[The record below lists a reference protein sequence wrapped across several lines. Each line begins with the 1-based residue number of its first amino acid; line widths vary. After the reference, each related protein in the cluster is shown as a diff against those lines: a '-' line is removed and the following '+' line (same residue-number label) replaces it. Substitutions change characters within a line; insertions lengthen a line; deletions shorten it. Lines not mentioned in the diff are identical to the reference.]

1 MRYNVSVS
9 FFYIRWGKTM

>member
-9 FFYIRWGKTM
+9 FFCIRWGKTM